1 MKRLAIKTML
11 ILISILTAI
20 TGFAQD
26 RIIHGQ
32 IFTFDSIPLI
42 DASIVVKSTKQEVH
56 SDTTGR
62 FSVGCNAEDVLTVS
76 AEGFY
81 KQKVKFDEKA
91 KVVVINLKLK
101 PGDRNKEVAV
111 GYGHVSYE
119 DLPYSVSSMSNNDMD
134 FSQYANMYDLIQGK
148 LPGVEIFN
156 GDVIIRGVS
165 SINNHAA
172 LIVVDGVISGS
183 SILSGFPT
191 SQVKNI
197 SVIKDSGTAAYGSR
211 GANGVVLIETK
222 GASGN

>member
-1 MKRLAIKTML
+1 ML

-42 DASIVVKSTKQEVH
+42 DASIVVKSTKQEVR

-62 FSVGCNAEDVLTVS
+62 FSVGCNTEDVLTVS

-101 PGDRNKEVAV
+101 PGDRNKEVAI
-111 GYGHVSYE
+111 GYGHVANG
-119 DLPYSVSSMSNNDMD
+119 DLPFSVSSMNNNDTD

-148 LPGVEIFN
+148 LPGVKVYNGEI
-156 GDVIIRGVS
+156 IIRGTGS
-165 SINNHAA
+165 TNNDAA
-172 LIVVDGVISGS
+172 LIVVDGLISDN
-183 SILSGFPT
+183 SILGTLPT

-197 SVIKDSGTAAYGSR
+197 SVIKDGGAAIYGSR

-222 GASGN
+222 GSNNK